1 VIAVA
6 RNWLG
11 GALVGSALLAAVLA
25 VVAVYG
31 WQAAS
36 APTETKIEYF
46 LINVVFVVA
55 LQVFSGNS
63 GILSFGQMAFAG
75 VGAYTASILTIDPL
89 LKPTLLTGLPHG
101 LETAHVSFVSATLIA
116 GGVAG
121 LCAIVTGLAILRLD
135 GASAVIAIL
144 SLLLIAD
151 VIFDAWIGVTRGA
164 GGLYAIPDESRLGRL
179 LAAAIVT
186 VIVARVFKESRTGL
200 LLRGSRED
208 AFSAASVGVPVRPYR
223 MLAWVLSGILSG
235 VAGALLAFWLGT
247 ISPTNFFL
255 APTFAIVVML
265 IVGGMGTVT
274 GAVAGAGVVTLVQ
287 ELVRPHEDDRLDLGV
302 VTFHRLTGLTQ
313 LVLVALI
320 LVVMYVQR
328 EGLFGRRE
336 LDEILFPR
344 RRTPT
349 VAGADGP
356 SRLTR
361 SRDE

>member
-1 VIAVA
+1 MG
-6 RNWLG
+6 NWL
-11 GALVGSALLAAVLA
+11 ARTLAGSALLAGALA
-25 VVAVYG
+25 VVALYG
-31 WQAAS
+31 WQVAS
-36 APTETKIEYF
+36 APTETKVEHF

-89 LKPTLLTGLPHG
+89 LKPTLLTGLPQA
-101 LETAHVSFVSATLIA
+101 LENAHFSFLAATLVA

-121 LCAIVTGLAILRLD
+121 CAALVTGLAILRLD

-151 VIFDAWIGVTRGA
+151 VVFDAWIGVTRGA

-179 LAAAIVT
+179 LAVSVAAV
-186 VIVARVFKESRTGL
+186 VVARVFKDSRSGL

-208 AFSAASVGVPVRPYR
+208 AFSAASVGVPVRAYR
-223 MLAWVLSGILSG
+223 MRAWVLSGILSG
-235 VAGALLAFWLGT
+235 IAGALLAFWLGT

-255 APTFAIVVML
+255 APTFAIVVMF
-265 IVGGMGTVT
+265 IVGGMNTVT
-274 GAVAGAGVVTLVQ
+274 GAIAGAGVVTLVQ
-287 ELVRPHEDDRLDLGV
+287 ELVRPHEDDALDLGV
-302 VTFHRLTGLTQ
+302 VNIHRLTGLTQ

-320 LVVMYVQR
+320 LLVMYVRR

-336 LDEILFPR
+336 LDELLY
-344 RRTPT
+344 
-349 VAGADGP
+349 GARGWP
-356 SRLTR
+356 RLTR
-361 SRDE
+361 SGSR